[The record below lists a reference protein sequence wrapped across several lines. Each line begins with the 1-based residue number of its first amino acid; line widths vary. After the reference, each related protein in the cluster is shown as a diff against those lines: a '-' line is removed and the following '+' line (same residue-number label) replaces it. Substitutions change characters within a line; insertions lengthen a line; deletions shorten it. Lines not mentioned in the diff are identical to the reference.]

1 MGEAYKRD
9 RRTSAG
15 RVGSRRVAATG
26 PADPANARDRRAQG
40 TETRVRLLDAGLAV
54 FAERGYH
61 AARVDDIVRAAET
74 SHGTFYLYFANK
86 EELLRDLA
94 TVCAADLR
102 LAASAL
108 QTDGASPASLE
119 NRNDALGEFVAAFM
133 AAYARYGPVIRA
145 WMEDQ
150 MGDSDINRMGVR
162 VFTDIADALGERL
175 AEADALAT
183 PARVGALM
191 ALLERVAYYA
201 ASGRLDAA
209 DPAMISTVTTVVRR
223 GFFASA

>member
-9 RRTSAG
+9 RRSS
-15 RVGSRRVAATG
+15 VGGRRVATTRA
-26 PADPANARDRRAQG
+26 ADSGNARDRRAQG
-40 TETRVRLLDAGLAV
+40 SETRERLLDAGLAV

-86 EELLRDLA
+86 EELLRELA
-94 TVCAADLR
+94 TACAADLR
-102 LAASAL
+102 LAANAL
-108 QTDGASPASLE
+108 QTVSSGAGS
-119 NRNDALGEFVAAFM
+119 DALGEFVAAFM
-133 AAYARYGPVIRA
+133 VTYARYGPVIRA

-150 MGDSDINRMGVR
+150 MGDSDINRLGVR

-175 AEADALAT
+175 AEADAIAT

-191 ALLERVAYYA
+191 ALLERVAYYS
-201 ASGRLDAA
+201 ASGRLDAE
-209 DPAMISTVTTVVRR
+209 DPAMIATVTTVVRR